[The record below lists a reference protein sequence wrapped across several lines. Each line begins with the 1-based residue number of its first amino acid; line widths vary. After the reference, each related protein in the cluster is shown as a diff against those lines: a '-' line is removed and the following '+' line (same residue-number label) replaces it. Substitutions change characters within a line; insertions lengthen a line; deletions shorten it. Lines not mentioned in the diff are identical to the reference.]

1 MKERLLD
8 LLNGKNITIISH
20 DVYDVDSIMSGI
32 LLSNLLK
39 FLNIDNQF
47 VILQKIKEDDTFTM
61 IKELFDISLYVFFD
75 IEDKFRNLFLVDHY
89 ETKHLGNVIACIDH
103 HPTTT
108 KIEYPYYYCRHSCST
123 SYLIYELMQEFG
135 YEIDIEEAKMIIF
148 SMMTDTVAFRS
159 EKTVKSE
166 IIVAKNLAKKYNID
180 YSFLEKYSLCI
191 TDINNM
197 SLDEIVHYG
206 IKEYL
211 FNGKRV
217 KSSYVQVWDLP
228 NRKEIK
234 VWLDTIGNLVE
245 KENLAMWVF
254 IIYDLKY
261 NDTYEYHI
269 LKNNEYKYI
278 LTLDK
283 ILSRGTN
290 IMPRIEKIFENI

>member
-148 SMMTDTVAFRS
+148 SMMTDTVVFRS

-206 IKEYL
+206 LKEYL
-211 FNGKRV
+211 FNDKSV
-217 KSSYVQVWDLP
+217 KSSYVQLWDLP

-234 VWLDTIGNLVE
+234 IWLDTIGNLVE